1 MVSDCTKW
9 LFLNAELCMVRST
22 LIGIN
27 PAEITYYPLMT
38 SLHRCTGSCNYLSL
52 KICVEKKKIHKC

>member
-1 MVSDCTKW
+1 
-9 LFLNAELCMVRST
+9 MVRST